1 MRAAAKKVL
10 VVNAKDLSRSIQ
22 NAAKHLRWSFLRKQ
36 VCRPDCNNTRNKVI
50 YKNKLQKITNY
61 PKILMQNDAAE
72 KIKQCT
78 KEKEIYKDLLLH
90 IVNIDLIV
98 AELRS

>member
-1 MRAAAKKVL
+1 M
-10 VVNAKDLSRSIQ
+10 
-22 NAAKHLRWSFLRKQ
+22 
-36 VCRPDCNNTRNKVI
+36 I
-50 YKNKLQKITNY
+50 YKNKPQKITNY
-61 PKILMQNDAAE
+61 PKTLMQNDAAE